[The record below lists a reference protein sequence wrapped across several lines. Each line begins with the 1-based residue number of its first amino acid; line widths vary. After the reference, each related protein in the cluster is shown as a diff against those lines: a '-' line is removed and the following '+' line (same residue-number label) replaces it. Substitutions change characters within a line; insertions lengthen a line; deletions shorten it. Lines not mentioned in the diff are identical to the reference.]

1 MSGTA
6 FQNRRRAANGRVVP
20 HHATLRGRLL
30 ARLIYGAVWAVDR
43 TLRYQLQDAEQARR
57 YLANHPA
64 IFVIWHNRLALSLMV
79 YRRYMRKVAPGRR
92 LAALVSASRDGGMLA
107 QVLELFGVQPI
118 RGSSSRRG
126 AQALLEMTSMAE
138 QGFDLAVTP
147 DGPRGPRYRLQPG
160 VVGLAA
166 ATGFAVIPV
175 SYHLGWKFQTRSWD
189 RFQIPVPFGPVRVF
203 IGEPV
208 FVPREVNEAERE
220 QYRREIEQRLRHI
233 THD

>member
-1 MSGTA
+1 MNG
-6 FQNRRRAANGRVVP
+6 AASQKRSRTGPGVVVP
-20 HHATLRGRLL
+20 HRATWRGRLL
-30 ARLIYGAVWAVDR
+30 ARLIYSAVRVVDW

-79 YRRYMRKVAPGRR
+79 YRRYMRQVAPGRR

-107 QVLELFGVQPI
+107 RVLELFGVRPV

-166 ATGFAVIPV
+166 ATGFAVVPV
-175 SYHLGWKFQTRSWD
+175 SYQLDWKLQTRSWD
-189 RFQIPVPFGPVRVF
+189 RFQIPAPFGRVRVF

-208 FVPREVNEAERE
+208 FVPPELDDAERE
-220 QYRREIEQRLRHI
+220 RFRQEIEQRLRAI